1 MPCQRIL
8 PSASIAA
15 HTASNR
21 RFVAL
26 AVQGRRQQTARFL
39 QYGEWA
45 VEAGMDVGADPALMA
60 DIAGHL
66 HTAVTNLVADM
77 RRDLDDAGLEP
88 DDAEIDMTN
97 LSILLG
103 EIGK

>member
-8 PSASIAA
+8 PSASISA

-26 AVQGRRQQTARFL
+26 AMQGRHQEVARFL

-66 HTAVTNLVADM
+66 HTTVTNLVAAM

-88 DDAEIDMTN
+88 DDAEINMTY
-97 LSILLG
+97 LSVLLE